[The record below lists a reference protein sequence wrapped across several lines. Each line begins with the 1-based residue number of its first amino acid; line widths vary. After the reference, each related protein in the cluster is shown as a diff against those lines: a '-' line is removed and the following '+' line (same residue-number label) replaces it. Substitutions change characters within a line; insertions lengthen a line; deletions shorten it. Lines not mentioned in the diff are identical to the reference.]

1 MTASE
6 SFPLGAVVE
15 DTEDE
20 DPDRAVVVSKPGASL
35 DEWVAYSA
43 DGETVTVADD
53 NPDYPSDEEVVVV
66 LFEGAPELED
76 YTGGYP
82 LELSDIET
90 REYAFPPGRLRRL
103 GHIADG
109 ERDGADEAESDEEEP
124 ADQSTETP
132 EERLTPG
139 QRDLRKRLDETA
151 DVTVAFAEDGE
162 TAVLVVEKL
171 GEEYTIRPDGTVEGG
186 ALTDRLTDIAADYV
200 GGEAA

>member
-6 SFPLGAVVE
+6 SFPPGAVVE

-20 DPDRAVVVSKPGASL
+20 DPDRAVVVSRPGASL

-53 NPDYPSDEEVVVV
+53 NPDYPSDDEVVVV

-103 GHIADG
+103 GYIADG
-109 ERDGADEAESDEEEP
+109 ERDGADEAERDEEEP